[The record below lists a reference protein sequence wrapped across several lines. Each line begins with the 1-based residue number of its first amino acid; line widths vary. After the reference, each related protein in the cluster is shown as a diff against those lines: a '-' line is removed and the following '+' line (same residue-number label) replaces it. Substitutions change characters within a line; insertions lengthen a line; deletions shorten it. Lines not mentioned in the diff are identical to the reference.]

1 MKRLLT
7 CLLALSLLLACI
19 GCGSAAA
26 PSSTEAED
34 LTIQSG
40 TPRPAGDR
48 EPPPRSLQRSRRP
61 EAPGGCL

>member
-26 PSSTEAED
+26 KAWGCD
-34 LTIQSG
+34 LTYDYVKIN
-40 TPRPAGDR
+40 GDYR
-48 EPPPRSLQRSRRP
+48 T
-61 EAPGGCL
+61 